1 MPHLSNWPGSWTR
14 AARRCAV
21 ALGCGLLASIAG
33 AQPPVLDAALR
44 ERIDAFVEYERQAS
58 GIPGIALAIVQLG
71 SPTHV
76 RGFGDDGRGK
86 AIGGDTP
93 FPIGSLTKS
102 FTALLVRQAIDAG
115 QLDADAPVQRVLP
128 WFRVADADASARITL
143 RHLLNQTSGF
153 SRDDGIAPLLQGNTA
168 SIDELV
174 RGLDAVSL
182 NRPVGERFEY
192 SNHNF
197 VVLGAVLQTVTG
209 RSWQELVQDQVLR
222 PLQMDH
228 AHTDHAAGRHAG
240 MTSLHRMWFGV
251 PVAQHVTLLP
261 GLVPTG
267 SLVASASDMARYLQ
281 MLLAGGNGPAS
292 RVLSA
297 DGVAQMLSPASP
309 PGRSRL
315 LSADF
320 SFRYGEGWFVGPF
333 GAATDARWH
342 LGNLASFA
350 AWMVLLPDTQQ
361 AVVVLINANS
371 ELPFNQVNA
380 VMSRLPI
387 GVVNLLRGQPVPQGP
402 SLRQAY
408 FTFNALVALVLIGL
422 LALAWG
428 AVRTR
433 RARWSVGLLVIAIAT
448 LMTLPAVGLNAAM
461 LLAFAPD
468 LAWVLAAA
476 LVLLCMPAAMRAG
489 EWARRAVNGTG
500 TRPRPP

>member
-1 MPHLSNWPGSWTR
+1 MSSLSNRPGRWPR
-14 AARRCAV
+14 VARRCVA
-21 ALGCGLLASIAG
+21 ALGCSLIAG
-33 AQPPVLDAALR
+33 VTWAQPPTFDAALR
-44 ERIDAFVEYERQAS
+44 ERIDAFVEHERQAS
-58 GIPGIALAIVQLG
+58 GIPGIALAIVQLDG
-71 SPTHV
+71 PAHL
-76 RGFGDDGRGK
+76 RGFGDDGRGRG
-86 AIGGDTP
+86 ISPDTP
-93 FPIGSLTKS
+93 FPVGSLTKS

-128 WFRVADADASARITL
+128 WFRVADAQASARITV

-153 SRDDGIAPLLQGNTA
+153 SRADGIAPLLQGSTA
-168 SIDELV
+168 SIEELA
-174 RGLDAVSL
+174 RGLGAVSL

-192 SNHNF
+192 SNLNF
-197 VVLGAVLQTVTG
+197 VLLGAVLQAVTG
-209 RSWQELVQDQVLR
+209 RPWQGLLQTQVLQ
-222 PLQMDH
+222 PLQMNH
-228 AHTDHAAGRHAG
+228 SHTDHDAARQAG
-240 MTSLHRMWFGV
+240 MTALHRMWFGL

-261 GLVPTG
+261 GFAPTG
-267 SLVASASDMARYLQ
+267 SLVASAGDMARYLK
-281 MLLAGGNGPAS
+281 MLLAGGMGPAG
-292 RVLSA
+292 RVVSA

-309 PGRSRL
+309 PGRSQL

-408 FTFNALVALVLIGL
+408 FAFNALVALVLIGL

-448 LMTLPAVGLNAAM
+448 VMALPAVGLNAAI
-461 LLAFAPD
+461 LFAFAPD
-468 LAWVLAAA
+468 LALVLAAA
-476 LVLLCMPAAMRAG
+476 LALLCLPAALRAIA
-489 EWARRAVNGTG
+489 WARRAMTG
-500 TRPRPP
+500 MGQRPP